1 MVRILALAFAILAF
15 PASAQELKLHSAGQ
29 GSAFLPYAQ
38 GLARFLSAGNSGPVV
53 AVETTGSIANL
64 AAAETDPSVLGLAF
78 LATAHEAITGTGFAQ
93 GKPHANVRA
102 LFPMYQTSFQIAALR
117 SSGIARASDLAGK
130 RVGVGPAGGPA
141 EVFFRALAA
150 EIGITPQIVTGSPTE
165 LGQALIAGS
174 IDAFWQGAIVPI
186 PSLVAVTDRAD
197 AVVFGLSDAEIAAMT
212 RRFPF
217 LAPAQVAANTY
228 RGQTAA
234 LNSVA
239 AWNFVV
245 AHKDLPDARVT
256 AILRAVFGAADP
268 ARDIH
273 PFAAGLRPADALTNR
288 VIPFHPAAASFYR
301 AAGVALP

>member
-1 MVRILALAFAILAF
+1 MVRILALALALLTF
-15 PASAQELKLHSAGQ
+15 PAAAQELKLQSAGQ

-38 GLARFLSAGNSGPVV
+38 GLARFLNTNAGGPVAV
-53 AVETTGSIANL
+53 VETSGSIANL
-64 AAAETDPSVLGLAF
+64 AAAESDPGTLGLAF

-102 LFPMYQTSFQIAALR
+102 LFPMYRTSFQIAALR
-117 SSGIARASDLAGK
+117 SSGLAKAADLAGK

-150 EIGITPQIVTGSPTE
+150 EIGIAPQIVTGSPTD
-165 LGQALIAGS
+165 LGQMLIAGT

-197 AVVFGLSDAEIAAMT
+197 AVVFGLSATEIAAMT

-228 RGQTAA
+228 RGQAAA

-273 PFAAGLRPADALTNR
+273 AFAAGTKPGDAVTNR

-301 AAGVALP
+301 AAGVTLP

>member
-1 MVRILALAFAILAF
+1 MIRIVALALALLSL
-15 PASAQELKLHSAGQ
+15 PVSAQELRLHSAGQ

-38 GLARFLSAGNSGPVV
+38 GLARFLSAGNAGPVV
-53 AVETTGSIANL
+53 AVETTGSLANL
-64 AAAETDPSVLGLAF
+64 AASESDPSALGLVF
-78 LATAHEAITGTGFAQ
+78 LASAHEAVTGTGFAQ
-93 GKPHANVRA
+93 GRPHRNVRA

-117 SSGIARASDLAGK
+117 TSGLARAADLGGK

-141 EVFFRALAA
+141 EVFFRALAS
-150 EIGITPQIVTGSPTE
+150 EIGIAPEIVTGSPTE
-165 LGQALIAGS
+165 LGTALIEGR

-186 PSLVAVTDRAD
+186 PSLTAVTDRAD
-197 AVVFGLSDAEIAAMT
+197 AVVFGLSPAEIAAMT

-217 LAPAQVAANTY
+217 LAPAEVPANAY
-228 RGQTAA
+228 RGQTTA

-245 AHKDLPDARVT
+245 AHKDLPDARVE

-268 ARDIH
+268 TRDIH
-273 PFAAGLRPADALTNR
+273 AFAGGTRAANAGTNR
-288 VIPFHPAAASFYR
+288 VVPFHPAAERFYR